1 MTEASGHAEPDS
13 AATIAPDG
21 LDGSPN
27 EQTDQRPDERPD
39 LEASD
44 STSAGPESAPE
55 PVRPLGRRRPRR
67 RTPGLI
73 VAALLVGAGVFLALR
88 GMQQV
93 VARAPAT
100 PVPVPTPIATIAP
113 PSILGPATPPPQPT
127 PLPTSSALI
136 LFP

>member
-1 MTEASGHAEPDS
+1 MTEPTGQPEAGTAASTKPEELV
-13 AATIAPDG
+13 DG
-21 LDGSPN
+21 
-27 EQTDQRPDERPD
+27 PDERANPD
-39 LEASD
+39 ARDAIATAPLEA
-44 STSAGPESAPE
+44 TE
-55 PVRPLGRRRPRR
+55 PVRPRGRRRPRR

-100 PVPVPTPIATIAP
+100 PVPVPTPIATTLPA
-113 PSILGPATPPPQPT
+113 SILRPATPPPQPT

>member
-1 MTEASGHAEPDS
+1 MTEPTGQPEAGYAASTKPEELVDGPEERANPEVGDAIS
-13 AATIAPDG
+13 TAP
-21 LDGSPN
+21 
-27 EQTDQRPDERPD
+27 PDE
-39 LEASD
+39 L
-44 STSAGPESAPE
+44 E
-55 PVRPLGRRRPRR
+55 PVRVLGRRRPRR

-73 VAALLVGAGVFLALR
+73 VAAFLVGAGVFLALR

-100 PVPVPTPIATIAP
+100 PVPVPTPIATTAP
-113 PSILGPATPPPQPT
+113 ASILGPATPPPQPT